1 MPNPISK
8 LLSLGDG
15 KRLRQYR
22 RIVDKINS
30 LEEGLSALTEAELR
44 AVADR
49 LRERAADGEPNE
61 SLLPESFALV
71 REASKRTVGLR
82 HYDVQ
87 LIGGM
92 ALNDGCVAEM
102 KTGEGKT
109 LVSTSAGFLNALSG
123 DPVHVVTVND
133 YLAKRDAEWVGRI
146 YGLLGMKVGLIQ
158 NGMESYERRPSYDAA
173 VTYGTNSE
181 FGFDY
186 LRDNMVSS
194 SRDRVQRGHAFG
206 IVDEADSVLIDEAR
220 TPLIISGLSGAP
232 SAICTTFAE
241 IAAMLDPENDV
252 VLDEKRRTV
261 YETEAGLAKIEKLLG
276 SEVYADLS
284 GATANRLRQAL
295 KAQFLFKIDHDYVV
309 DGGEDCRCLHGP
321 HHGGPPL
328 FRGSPSGNRGEGT
341 RSD

>member
-30 LEEGLSALTEAELR
+30 LEDGLSALTDAELR
-44 AVADR
+44 ATADR
-49 LRERAADGEPNE
+49 LRERAVAGEANE

-109 LVSTSAGFLNALSG
+109 LVSTSVGFLNALSG

-158 NGMESYERRPSYDAA
+158 NGMEPEERRPSYAA
-173 VTYGTNSE
+173 SVTYGTNSE
-181 FGFDY
+181 F
-186 LRDNMVSS
+186 
-194 SRDRVQRGHAFG
+194 A
-206 IVDEADSVLIDEAR
+206 IVDEVDSILIDEAR

-232 SAICTTFAE
+232 SAICAAFAE
-241 IAAMLDPENDV
+241 IAAKLDPENDV

-261 YETEAGLAKIEKLLG
+261 YETENGLAKIEKMLG

-295 KAQFLFKIDHDYVV
+295 KAQFLFKLDHDYVV
-309 DGGEDCRCLHGP
+309 DGGEVKIVDAFTGRIMEGRRYSEGLHQA
-321 HHGGPPL
+321 
-328 FRGSPSGNRGEGT
+328 
-341 RSD
+341 